1 MTGKSRQLT
10 VVIHCQLP
18 AFMFRVIESH
28 NDVKNHVIVW
38 DFDNFVVFLHTTSNV
53 HPHYN
58 KESSAMR
65 INIANPIY
73 DSVFKYLVE
82 DERIARTLISALLKR
97 EVVRVKVRPHEY
109 ANTNRDNISMF
120 RIDFAATV
128 VDESGKEKLVLIELQ
143 KTWLNTET
151 LRFRQYL
158 GAQYANKDNIVRTDN
173 PKGYAIP
180 MITVYLL
187 GHRVGEIEEPVLY
200 VSHHSYDYDGN
211 VVTVGMPDPFV
222 ESLVHDSIIVQI
234 PLLRGQ
240 VNNRLEKVL
249 SVFDQTR
256 RDEYDSQVLDIE
268 ESEYEDDADMM
279 YILRRL
285 TAAAASA
292 RMRLDMDVE
301 DEYYSAIED
310 RDTALM
316 ERERALQERELA
328 IKERDKQLQQK
339 SQEILQKDSQLQ
351 QKDEQLEE
359 KNSQLQQ
366 MDEQLEEKDSQLQ
379 QKDEQLEEK
388 DSQLQQKSQEILQKD
403 SQLQQKSKEILQ
415 KDAALYASARAM
427 KEQGMPV
434 SLISSITMLPV
445 EEIERL

>member
-1 MTGKSRQLT
+1 
-10 VVIHCQLP
+10 
-18 AFMFRVIESH
+18 
-28 NDVKNHVIVW
+28 
-38 DFDNFVVFLHTTSNV
+38 
-53 HPHYN
+53 
-58 KESSAMR
+58 MR

-366 MDEQLEEKDSQLQ
+366 KDEQLEEKDSQLQ

-388 DSQLQQKSQEILQKD
+388 NSQLQQKSQ
-403 SQLQQKSKEILQ
+403 EILQ

>member
-1 MTGKSRQLT
+1 
-10 VVIHCQLP
+10 
-18 AFMFRVIESH
+18 
-28 NDVKNHVIVW
+28 
-38 DFDNFVVFLHTTSNV
+38 
-53 HPHYN
+53 
-58 KESSAMR
+58 MR

-339 SQEILQKDSQLQ
+339 SQEILQMDSQLQQKDEQLEEKDSQLQ

-359 KNSQLQQ
+359 KN
-366 MDEQLEEKDSQLQ
+366 SQLQ

-403 SQLQQKSKEILQ
+403 
-415 KDAALYASARAM
+415 AALYASARAM

-434 SLISSITMLPV
+434 TLISSITMLPV

>member
-1 MTGKSRQLT
+1 MKGKSRQLT

-18 AFMFRVIESH
+18 AFMFRVIDSH

-316 ERERALQERELA
+316 ERELA

-351 QKDEQLEE
+351 QQ
-359 KNSQLQQ
+359 
-366 MDEQLEEKDSQLQ
+366 
-379 QKDEQLEEK
+379 
-388 DSQLQQKSQEILQKD
+388 SQEILQKD
-403 SQLQQKSKEILQ
+403 SQLEQKSQEILQ